1 MGRNWSHGMLS
12 CFLVQH
18 KHSASKSHLRPRMES
33 AEDSACSIYSTL
45 HLILC
50 FLFTTTLHHQS
61 SFFTPSYYSSSFSLS
76 FVLGF
81 EVVVGIITIIII
93 ITMANPPEP
102 MPKVSIDPL
111 PPAADS
117 PPSPPPASPPPERKN
132 PIPNVYLFTSLIS
145 RQTSSSPVMKA
156 PLLRFQQQNQH
167 SKML

>member
-81 EVVVGIITIIII
+81 EVVVGIITIII
-93 ITMANPPEP
+93 TMDNPPEP

-111 PPAADS
+111 PQAADS
-117 PPSPPPASPPPERKN
+117 PPSPPPVSPPPERKN

-145 RQTSSSPVMKA
+145 R
-156 PLLRFQQQNQH
+156 
-167 SKML
+167 